1 MDEVVMARISSIGNF
16 AQSLYR
22 RGGGRRLRDCA
33 NASADPRRGAGRN
46 VLRNGARPM
55 KLGRLGYRP
64 VVLLLAAL
72 SVFALASSPAA
83 AQSDYPSR
91 PIRLVVGFAAGGGND
106 IFARLV
112 ADKASQILGQSVI
125 VENLPGAGGRIAPEY
140 VIHQPADGYT
150 LFVGPSGAMAVAA
163 AIYPDLKYSPT
174 KDFVPLAMIANF
186 PLIMVIGADNP
197 SQNLK
202 EFVAWMKAHPDKAN
216 YASSSPAFVIVTELF
231 KLKSGMPGTMIPYKS
246 SNEMNLSV
254 IQGQSAMTI
263 ADGPPTIPQVKAG
276 KVKAVAVTGKERSDE
291 LPDVPS
297 MAEAG
302 YPEVDVHLWSGI
314 FAPSKVP
321 PAIVAKLQKAFAAA
335 IADASV
341 AAKLKAMAVNPG
353 GATPDQFEKII
364 QADVVKF
371 GDVVKAANLKFEE

>member
-1 MDEVVMARISSIGNF
+1 
-16 AQSLYR
+16 
-22 RGGGRRLRDCA
+22 
-33 NASADPRRGAGRN
+33 
-46 VLRNGARPM
+46 
-55 KLGRLGYRP
+55 
-64 VVLLLAAL
+64 
-72 SVFALASSPAA
+72 
-83 AQSDYPSR
+83 
-91 PIRLVVGFAAGGGND
+91 
-106 IFARLV
+106 
-112 ADKASQILGQSVI
+112 VI
-125 VENLPGAGGRIAPEY
+125 VENKPGAGGRLAPEY
-140 VIHQPADGYT
+140 VLQQPADGYT

-216 YASSSPAFVIVTELF
+216 YASSSPAFIIVTELF

-321 PAIVAKLQKAFAAA
+321 PAIVAKLQKVFAAA
-335 IADASV
+335 IADPSV

-364 QADVVKF
+364 QSDVVKF